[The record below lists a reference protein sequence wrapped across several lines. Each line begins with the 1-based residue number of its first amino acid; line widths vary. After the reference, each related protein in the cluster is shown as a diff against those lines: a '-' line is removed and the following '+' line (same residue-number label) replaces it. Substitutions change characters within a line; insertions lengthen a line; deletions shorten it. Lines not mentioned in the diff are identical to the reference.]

1 MLKNCLKKP
10 KQPKHLEDTG
20 GSAPFALPKSKGGAP
35 HRFLFC
41 FPPQNGIRVDICEEG
56 VFKLSLF
63 ERRDYPT
70 SSSNLIIK
78 PLLSNL
84 IIQPHHPT
92 SSTILIIHPH
102 HLPLCLHSSLS
113 QPMLKQPVRNCNDV
127 VCAVTNRRWEGLTA
141 RTVTQTSI
149 HTIMYGKINHLKAT
163 GWGRMGRY
171 IHPASLHD
179 RPASSRATIHAE
191 VAYTE
196 CALLLYYVNL

>member
-1 MLKNCLKKP
+1 
-10 KQPKHLEDTG
+10 
-20 GSAPFALPKSKGGAP
+20 
-35 HRFLFC
+35 
-41 FPPQNGIRVDICEEG
+41 
-56 VFKLSLF
+56 
-63 ERRDYPT
+63 
-70 SSSNLIIK
+70 
-78 PLLSNL
+78 
-84 IIQPHHPT
+84 
-92 SSTILIIHPH
+92 
-102 HLPLCLHSSLS
+102 
-113 QPMLKQPVRNCNDV
+113 MLKQSVRNCNDV

-149 HTIMYGKINHLKAT
+149 HTIMYGKINNLKAT